1 MDPVRA
7 GLLETT
13 LGNTGG
19 ATDSLL
25 PLGADNALGAV
36 GKALIRRSP
45 VVDTTVGLTQQI
57 GATTGLGAPVDGVLT
72 QVGGTV
78 SGLGDTVA
86 GTGLP
91 GGLSTGLGGLVDG
104 LGKTVASTGGLLHAD
119 ANNPEPLTAVL
130 GNATGAVGALTGALG
145 GQGGLLNPVNQLVG
159 GIAGGVLDGP
169 TQPILQPA
177 LTNTGTAADNVA
189 SLGLGEA
196 LDGIGA
202 RRPRSGHQPG
212 RGRRHQS
219 HANGGRHH
227 QPGRAGGRPAD
238 QRGRHARRRG
248 RPAARRP
255 ASGRPGRR
263 ARRPGRRGSQ
273 RRRPAARHAGQHQP
287 LGNTLAHATSAVSSL
302 TGGLGLGGITGGG
315 ANGGLLAPSPACW
328 PA

>member
-1 MDPVRA
+1 GPGNPGGPGGPGTPGNPDPTTPVDPVRA

-36 GKALIRRSP
+36 GKALDPTLKP

-130 GNATGAVGALTGALG
+130 GNATGAVGA
-145 GQGGLLNPVNQLVG
+145 
-159 GIAGGVLDGP
+159 VLDGP

-189 SLGLGEA
+189 SLGL
-196 LDGIGA
+196 
-202 RRPRSGHQPG
+202 
-212 RGRRHQS
+212 
-219 HANGGRHH
+219 
-227 QPGRAGGRPAD
+227 
-238 QRGRHARRRG
+238 
-248 RPAARRP
+248 
-255 ASGRPGRR
+255 
-263 ARRPGRRGSQ
+263 
-273 RRRPAARHAGQHQP
+273 
-287 LGNTLAHATSAVSSL
+287 
-302 TGGLGLGGITGGG
+302 
-315 ANGGLLAPSPACW
+315 
-328 PA
+328 